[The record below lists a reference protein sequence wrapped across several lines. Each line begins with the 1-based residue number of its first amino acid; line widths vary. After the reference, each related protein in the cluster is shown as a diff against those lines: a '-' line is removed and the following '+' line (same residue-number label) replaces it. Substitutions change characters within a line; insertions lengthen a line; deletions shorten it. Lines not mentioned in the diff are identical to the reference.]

1 MTLKHNYVR
10 MLSGPE
16 RRCYAI
22 VGYPY
27 NDIDLEERNN
37 MLEDIINKETDTI
50 RGTVILGF
58 NLKNDYYPYSL
69 VAGNLGTNLQDD
81 LEL

>member
-1 MTLKHNYVR
+1 

-27 NDIDLEERNN
+27 IGIDLEERNN
-37 MLEDIINKETDTI
+37 MLEDIINKDTNTL

-58 NLKNDYYPYSL
+58 NLEYDHHPYSL
-69 VAGNLGTNLQDD
+69 VAGNLGTDLQDD